1 MSEMQNHMLAGS
13 GQVSREHRGMGPP
26 PPQGCLAVSE
36 GQELHGPLGSCG
48 EGTGTP
54 RRGHGT
60 AHVTNA
66 PLCARNGA
74 APTQRRLAPTPPP
87 SPKASSVSTETA
99 RRGGYGFIL
108 PARAGLSWAPEL
120 GTLLS
125 PSSLPCSRRRGRPAA
140 VRGVALPHAAA
151 PADAAEG
158 AGGAD
163 RGAPQVA
170 QGALRQAAHGQEGRP
185 GVPRGR
191 RREAEAGY
199 GAAEQNPKAAGPGRG
214 SSGGWAPR
222 FFAGCPGADTPLSPP
237 RR

>member
-1 MSEMQNHMLAGS
+1 
-13 GQVSREHRGMGPP
+13 MGPWGAVGRAQGHREGGTCHQRSPLCQERSGTDPTQARPNP
-26 PPQGCLAVSE
+26 PTFAQGVISE
-36 GQELHGPLGSCG
+36 YRN
-48 EGTGTP
+48 GTG
-54 RRGHGT
+54 RGGHG
-60 AHVTNA
+60 
-66 PLCARNGA
+66 L
-74 APTQRRLAPTPPP
+74 
-87 SPKASSVSTETA
+87 
-99 RRGGYGFIL
+99 IL

-120 GTLLS
+120 GTLLN
-125 PSSLPCSRRRGRPAA
+125 PSSVPCSRRRGRPAA

-191 RREAEAGY
+191 CREAEAGY

-222 FFAGCPGADTPLSPP
+222 FFAGCPGADAPLSPP
-237 RR
+237 CR